1 MRLFGILLFLC
12 VALTMNC
19 QSLFEPVNNFKKDLQ
34 SVSVLERYREY
45 ELAAKYYPSLIS
57 TGKLTSAQLLQMGIN
72 YLRIARCTEAIDILK
87 TIVNKDYSKLPISR
101 FYLANAYFRNGE
113 FGIAKSEYKTF
124 LDNFIFQSDSF
135 SEQVKRQINN
145 CDTMQLLSQKIGQKI
160 VQPMSTNSTNNS
172 PAGDKFEHF
181 FYTDKMVRWRDE
193 EKSAIT
199 TMEVIKSKEMGSGE
213 EIELTALINNEG
225 SLQSDVDVSADGNIL
240 VFTRTFYADNQ
251 PYSAIY
257 YARKGDSAWEKP
269 MLFAAPVNIKSFSS
283 KHPSIVKINLDYYLY
298 YSSNKPNGKGGYDI
312 YFAELNADFNIVKD
326 SLLVD
331 GVNTTFDEI
340 SPFYNKQN
348 TTFYFSSNRL
358 MNNFGGFDIFSFK
371 EQSSP
376 PIQNIGKFYNSGGDD
391 YFYRTIDERGFL
403 VSNRQL
409 PTMNPERQ
417 LVYEFKV
424 EKNYMNINVTSNFR
438 ALTNYELTIDENSIR
453 IYNSDTSVNHTIDLE
468 QNKVYR
474 IKVRKENYVSVD
486 TTIQIGNLKEGESV
500 DVTLRIEPVI
510 TVEGKVYFVDY
521 DTTAP
526 KVKQCVVELIDLTTK
541 DNHVLYTTTINKQN
555 RKYSFQLPVD
565 KQVMLRVKAPE
576 YNTYDTTFV
585 LQDFKT
591 PGGFINNVQLH
602 QIQKNNIYFLDSLFI
617 LDDEIRSYN
626 DFEQTIKPRATAI
639 YRNEGIRAELTIQCI
654 TTNISMNDF
663 QIPSAIWDLIRKY
676 FLADIPVNKQII
688 KQKTTARN
696 QEWYKLYLTYK

>member
-12 VALTMNC
+12 VALTIKC
-19 QSLFEPVNNFKKDLQ
+19 QSVFEPINNFKKDLQ
-34 SVSVLERYREY
+34 AATVLENHHEL
-45 ELAAKYYPSLIS
+45 ELAARYYPSLIA
-57 TGKLTSAQLLQMGIN
+57 TGKLTSAQLMQIGIN
-72 YLRIARCTEAIDILK
+72 YLRIARCVEAIDVFK
-87 TIVNKDYSKLPISR
+87 TIINKDYSKLPMSR

-113 FGIAKSEYKTF
+113 FSIAKTEYKTF

-135 SEQVKRQINN
+135 SDHVKHQINN
-145 CDTMQLLSQKIGQKI
+145 CDTLQLLSQKTGQKA
-160 VQPMSTNSTNNS
+160 VQPMSMNATNNS
-172 PAGDKFEHF
+172 PSSDRFEHF
-181 FYTDKMVRWRDE
+181 FYTDKIVRWRDE
-193 EKSAIT
+193 EKSDIT
-199 TMEVIKSKEMGSGE
+199 TKEVIKSKELDAGVES
-213 EIELTALINNEG
+213 ELDDLINNEG
-225 SLQSDVDVSADGNIL
+225 SLQSDVDVSVDGNIL

-251 PYSAIY
+251 PYTAIY

-269 MLFAAPVNIKSFSS
+269 MIFASPVNVKSYSS

-298 YSSNKPNGKGGYDI
+298 YSSNKPNGKGGYDV
-312 YFAELNADFNIVKD
+312 YFAELNADFNVVKD

-331 GVNTTFDEI
+331 GVNTSFDEI

-358 MNNFGGFDIFSFK
+358 MNNFGGYDIFSYK
-371 EQSSP
+371 EQTSP

-391 YFYRTIDERGFL
+391 YFYRTIDERGYL

-409 PTMNPERQ
+409 ATMNPERQ

-424 EKNYMNINVTSNFR
+424 EKNYMNINVTSDFK
-438 ALTNYELTIDENSIR
+438 ALTNYELSIDENSIR
-453 IYNSDTSVNHTIDLE
+453 IYNSDTSVNHKIDVE

-474 IKVRKENYVSVD
+474 IKVKKENYVAVD
-486 TTIQIGNLKEGESV
+486 TAIQIGNLKEGESV
-500 DVTLRIEPVI
+500 DLTFRIEPVI

-526 KVKQCVVELIDLTTK
+526 KVKQCVVELIDVTTNK
-541 DNHVLYTTTINKQN
+541 ERVIYSTTINKQN
-555 RKYSFQLPVD
+555 RKYSFQLPTD
-565 KQVMLRVKAPE
+565 KQVMLRVKAPA

-591 PGGFINNVQLH
+591 PGGFINNIQLH

-617 LDDEIRSYN
+617 LDDEIRTYN

-639 YRNEGIRAELTIQCI
+639 YRNEGVRAELTIQCV
-654 TTNISMNDF
+654 TTNIGMTDF
-663 QIPSAIWDLIRKY
+663 QIPSAIWDVIRKY

-688 KQKTTARN
+688 KQKSTARN